1 MVTESDVVELSTVN
15 VEHLMGYVDEQR
27 EQGNAAYQAKRYSDA
42 LAAWQRA
49 LGAIGQAEGKPMRTA
64 DVAVVLRARTI
75 LHSNR
80 GQALISMQFWRRAVQ
95 ELTAALEIE
104 PANAKALWRRY
115 KANEAL
121 KAWGAAAADVEALL
135 APELL
140 DVAAPLL
147 AAAGLTVER
156 LRHTCTQLHEQHL
169 EAERAASE
177 SLVERAED
185 AAAKGLAE
193 LRAQFQDVTRR
204 NGLHGDAELATELA
218 DMMTR
223 PSGVSVGFLAA
234 VYQIDEDDAEVLMRW
249 TQAACRMRDEL
260 GYQSMAGV
268 V

>member
-1 MVTESDVVELSTVN
+1 
-15 VEHLMGYVDEQR
+15 
-27 EQGNAAYQAKRYSDA
+27 
-42 LAAWQRA
+42 
-49 LGAIGQAEGKPMRTA
+49 MRTA
-64 DVAVVLRARTI
+64 DVATVLRARTI

-185 AAAKGLAE
+185 AAAKGLGE
-193 LRAQFQDVTRR
+193 LEQTNDNFDT
-204 NGLHGDAELATELA
+204 
-218 DMMTR
+218 
-223 PSGVSVGFLAA
+223 SVF
-234 VYQIDEDDAEVLMRW
+234 
-249 TQAACRMRDEL
+249 
-260 GYQSMAGV
+260 
-268 V
+268 